1 MDTLE
6 KKFSLSRLLENRAA
20 FLGILIVLIGLASS
34 IIFKTFF
41 TPINMKSL
49 ILNLSTEAIVA
60 IGMMLLLISGCFDL
74 SAGSVFGLSGAIAAR
89 MMYFYHYP
97 VWISVL
103 TGLLVCIAIGA
114 FNGFLI
120 AKVGVNPLIV
130 TLAMMGLV
138 RGFVRIAAGT
148 GLIGFPAAF
157 TNISCTTVF
166 GLRMPVWYMV
176 ILTIL
181 FSYLVSKTVFFR
193 KYYYLGAN
201 EQAAKLSGIN
211 VVRMRVIS
219 FMFMSGLAGIAGI
232 IFSSRIESA
241 LSTLG
246 VGMELRSITA
256 CVLGG
261 ASLAG
266 GQGGVLGAVLGT
278 VFVAVI
284 NNLMIIGKVNTYWQ
298 KVVVGTILL
307 TAVTIDAAISRQRA
321 D

>member
-6 KKFSLSRLLENRAA
+6 KKFSFKRLFENRAA

-34 IIFKTFF
+34 IIFKAFF

-103 TGLLVCIAIGA
+103 TGLLACIAVGA

-120 AKVGVNPLIV
+120 AKVEVNPLIV

-138 RGFVRIAAGT
+138 RGLVRIAAGT

-157 TNISCTTVF
+157 TDIAGTTLV

-176 ILTIL
+176 ALTIL

-193 KYYYLGAN
+193 KYYYIGAN

-211 VVRMRVIS
+211 VVRMRIIS
-219 FMFMSGLAGIAGI
+219 FMLMSGLAGLAGI

-261 ASLAG
+261 ASLSG

-278 VFVAVI
+278 LFVAVV

-298 KVVVGTILL
+298 KVVTGTILL
-307 TAVTIDAAISRQRA
+307 TAVTLDAAISRQRA

>member
-1 MDTLE
+1 MDILE
-6 KKFSLSRLLENRAA
+6 KKFSFSLLFQNRTA
-20 FLGILIVLIGLASS
+20 FLGILMALIGLASS
-34 IIFKTFF
+34 IIFKAFF
-41 TPINMKSL
+41 TPINLKSL
-49 ILNLSTEAIVA
+49 VLNLSTESIVA
-60 IGMMLLLISGCFDL
+60 IGMMILLISGCFDL

-97 VWISVL
+97 VWISVVM
-103 TGLLVCIAIGA
+103 GLIVCIAIGA

-138 RGFVRIAAGT
+138 RGFVRIVAGT
-148 GLIGFPAAF
+148 GLIGFPDAF
-157 TNISCTTVF
+157 TNISGTIVF

-176 ILTIL
+176 ILTAL
-181 FSYLVSKTVFFR
+181 FSYLVYKTVFFR
-193 KYYYLGAN
+193 KFYYIGAN

-211 VVRMRVIS
+211 VVRMRIIS
-219 FMFMSGLAGIAGI
+219 FMLMSGLSGFAGI

-261 ASLAG
+261 ASLSG
-266 GQGGVLGAVLGT
+266 GQGGVFGAVLGT
-278 VFVAVI
+278 LFVAVI

-307 TAVTIDAAISRQRA
+307 IAVTLDALITKQRKE
-321 D
+321 